1 MKRTAPP
8 PFMSNFDGPNREQFC
23 TRRER
28 SNTPLQALQLM
39 NDVQHFEAA
48 RNLAERIISEGGKT
62 VGSRINYLYRTVV
75 SRLPSPEELELI
87 EAAYASQK
95 ALFDV
100 DNEAALK
107 AIKVGESLPADSTP
121 PAEFA
126 AWTMIANLVLNLDET
141 VTRN

>member
-1 MKRTAPP
+1 
-8 PFMSNFDGPNREQFC
+8 
-23 TRRER
+23 
-28 SNTPLQALQLM
+28 
-39 NDVQHFEAA
+39 
-48 RNLAERIISEGGKT
+48 
-62 VGSRINYLYRTVV
+62 
-75 SRLPSPEELELI
+75 LI

-95 ALFDV
+95 ALFDE

-107 AIKVGESLPADSTP
+107 AIKVGESLPVDIAP

>member
-1 MKRTAPP
+1 
-8 PFMSNFDGPNREQFC
+8 MSNFDGPNREQFC

-48 RNLAERIISEGGKT
+48 RNLAERTIVEGGET

-75 SRLPSPEELELI
+75 SRPPNPQELELI
-87 EAAYASQK
+87 EAAYVSQK
-95 ALFDV
+95 ALFDA
-100 DNEAALK
+100 DSEAAQK
-107 AIKVGESLPADSTP
+107 AIKVGESLPADIAP
-121 PAEFA
+121 PSELA